1 MADLLKSL
9 KNKNAIGKGTYN
21 NKLIPVSSKLGTLDI
36 SETVH
41 KLY

>member
-1 MADLLKSL
+1 MTDLLKSF

-21 NKLIPVSSKLGTLDI
+21 NKLRPVSSKLGTLDR
-36 SETVH
+36 SQKVH